1 MFRLFHSARRAFFV
15 FTMWLHLNEII
26 RNAVVIRNY
35 SCKFS
40 QRWWGNLLCQSAW
53 ENHGNSWLTSTKTQ
67 VSTERKIPSR
77 ARVSGSHCNS
87 YHFIELKPKITCIMT
102 NYNIKRLTHLTRHWT
117 QCLINCAWVTGTVRQ
132 TSEPVLTNEAQC
144 CSDQKHF
151 QGLSSSVLQRIIKR
165 REVLGTTVGCP
176 QVTSKGKKKN
186 LNRKMYNKTT
196 NRMLL
201 WYTSVK
207 EVVCFLLRMHYCCA
221 SLNPYRVSE
230 WDIHIQSSKKTCY

>member
-1 MFRLFHSARRAFFV
+1 MAVNSSAIFLSLLMPNNHSSVPLLGGRLR
-15 FTMWLHLNEII
+15 L
-26 RNAVVIRNY
+26 Y
-35 SCKFS
+35 DY
-40 QRWWGNLLCQSAW
+40 WGNIISYQ
-53 ENHGNSWLTSTKTQ
+53 
-67 VSTERKIPSR
+67 I
-77 ARVSGSHCNS
+77 NS
-87 YHFIELKPKITCIMT
+87 YLFIELKPKTTCIMT
-102 NYNIKRLTHLTRHWT
+102 NYNIERLTHLTRHWT
-117 QCLINCAWVTGTVRQ
+117 QCLMNCAWVTGTVRQ

-207 EVVCFLLRMHYCCA
+207 EVVCFLLRMHYCCTILK
-221 SLNPYRVSE
+221 S
-230 WDIHIQSSKKTCY
+230 

>member
-117 QCLINCAWVTGTVRQ
+117 QCLMICAWVTGTVRQ

-151 QGLSSSVLQRIIKR
+151 QGLSSSVLQRI
-165 REVLGTTVGCP
+165 REGRSWELLWVAHRS
-176 QVTSKGKKKN
+176 QVKVKKKN
-186 LNRKMYNKTT
+186 LNSKMYNKTT

-221 SLNPYRVSE
+221 ILNSYRVSG
-230 WDIHIQSSKKTCY
+230 WDIHIQSSKQTCY